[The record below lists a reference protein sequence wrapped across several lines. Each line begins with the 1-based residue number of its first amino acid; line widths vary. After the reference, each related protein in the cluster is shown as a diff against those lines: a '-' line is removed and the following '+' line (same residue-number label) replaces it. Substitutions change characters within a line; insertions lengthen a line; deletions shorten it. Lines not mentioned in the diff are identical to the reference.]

1 MVSCLQTSF
10 SNICVKMEGIEIGLK
25 FVGSV
30 VSPPLSMGVTLD
42 ILRMSGT
49 VPCAIELL
57 YR

>member
-10 SNICVKMEGIEIGLK
+10 SNICVKMERIEIGLK
-25 FVGSV
+25 FVGTV
-30 VSPPLSMGVTLD
+30 VSPPLSMGVALD

-57 YR
+57 